1 MTELKTSKEIDIRF
15 SEVDMMKVVWHGSYP
30 LYLEDAREAFGEK
43 YGLTYQG
50 YIDNAHYAPIVDM
63 QIQYKYPL
71 RYGCKA
77 RIDIVYKPT
86 EAAKIVF
93 EYEIRD
99 IDTNMLYCKAR
110 TVQVFMDMDYNL
122 VLTNP
127 EFFAKWKNKWQQ

>member
-1 MTELKTSKEIDIRF
+1 MELTASKDIEIRF
-15 SEVDMMKVVWHGSYP
+15 SEVDMMKVVWHGAYP

-50 YIDNAHYAPIVDM
+50 YIDNRYYAPIVDM

-71 RYGCKA
+71 RYGVIA
-77 RIDIVYKPT
+77 RIDITYRPT

-93 EYEIRD
+93 DYEIHD
-99 IDTNMLYCKAR
+99 KATNLLYCKAR

-122 VLTNP
+122 VLSNP
-127 EFFAKWKNKWQQ
+127 DFFENWKARWQQ